1 MSDGVTG
8 PGGAVRPGDAAPP
21 GHRTGDVPAAAHVEA
36 RRRLTTGRAPLCT
49 VFGYGAYGAG
59 PGALLVLRSVK
70 RLFGYLRRVGCRGL
84 DLCF

>member
-1 MSDGVTG
+1 M
-8 PGGAVRPGDAAPP
+8 
-21 GHRTGDVPAAAHVEA
+21 EA